1 MTPSISN
8 MTHLSDGFDSSCVAD
23 CMVVIFC
30 AKMGI
35 KCGNW
40 NFRGVIFGMNF
51 VDKGVV
57 HELHELRE
65 F

>member
-51 VDKGVV
+51 VDKRVI
-57 HELHELRE
+57 H
-65 F
+65 